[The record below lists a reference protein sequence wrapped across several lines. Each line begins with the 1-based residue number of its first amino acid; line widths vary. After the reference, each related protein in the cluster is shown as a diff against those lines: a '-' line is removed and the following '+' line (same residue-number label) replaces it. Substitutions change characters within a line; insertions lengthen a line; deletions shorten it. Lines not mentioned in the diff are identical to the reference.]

1 MLARLR
7 GEFEVSY
14 FEGIEAANRD
24 TFVAAIRGA
33 HGLLG
38 ASVRL
43 SADMLEIAIG
53 CASCWTRSR
62 ATAAPAPPAA
72 A

>member
-14 FEGIEAANRD
+14 FEGIEAAKRD
-24 TFVAAIRGA
+24 AFVAAIRGA

-53 CASCWTRSR
+53 CVSC
-62 ATAAPAPPAA
+62 
-72 A
+72 